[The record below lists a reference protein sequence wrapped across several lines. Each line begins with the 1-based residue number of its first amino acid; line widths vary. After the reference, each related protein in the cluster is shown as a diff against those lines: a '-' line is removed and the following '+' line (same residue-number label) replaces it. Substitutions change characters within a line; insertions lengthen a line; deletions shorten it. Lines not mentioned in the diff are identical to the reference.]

1 MDADPYNP
9 DFEYIAY
16 IDESGETGLKKVLAI
31 DASGSS
37 EWFVLSIVIVPKSEI
52 PNIGQWVSEIVTET
66 RTRLPDLHFA
76 DLLPSQKLKA
86 AAIMVQ
92 KPMMAFVVCSN
103 KKNMRKYRNVRA
115 ERMAVPDWFY
125 CWLTRLALE
134 RATNFVWRRSVQ
146 NFNEPRRLKIV
157 FSERGGL
164 RIGQINAYYDW
175 IKQQSLNDNL
185 WIPWGD
191 LEWDTIHPR
200 LIDKDYHKNLAGLKL
215 ADAIANAFFV
225 ACDNKQ
231 SGPCL
236 PDVAKKLRPIMGRFP
251 NNESGR
257 YSGFGVKL
265 LPTWSKAKLS
275 RDQQDIF
282 RFYGYPLQL
291 WQKEKRWEL
300 PPQRDWASE

>member
-1 MDADPYNP
+1 MTENPQEP

-16 IDESGETGLKKVLAI
+16 IDESGETGLKRVLAI
-31 DASGSS
+31 DPTGSS
-37 EWFVLSIVIVPKSEI
+37 EWFILSLVIVPKFEI
-52 PNIGQWVSEIVTET
+52 PNIGLWIEEILEAT
-66 RTRLPDLHFA
+66 RTHIPDLHFA
-76 DLLPSQKLKA
+76 NLQPSHKIKA
-86 AAIMVQ
+86 VKILAGKPIMG
-92 KPMMAFVVCSN
+92 FVVCSN
-103 KKNMRKYRNVRA
+103 KKNMRRYRNVRA

-146 NFNEPRRLKIV
+146 NHSEPRRLKLV

-164 RIGQINAYYDW
+164 RIGQIGAYYHW

-191 LEWDTIHPR
+191 LEWETLHPH
-200 LIDKDYHKNLAGLKL
+200 LIDKDFHKNLAGLKL
-215 ADAIANAFFV
+215 ADALANSFFV

-236 PDVAKKLRPIMGRFP
+236 PEAAKLLKPIMGRFK
-251 NNESGR
+251 NNETGR
-257 YSGFGVKL
+257 YSGYGVKL
-265 LPTWSKAKLS
+265 LPTWSKAKLTP
-275 RDQQDIF
+275 DQQEIF

-291 WQKEKRWEL
+291 WQKGKSWEL
-300 PPQRDWASE
+300 PPPPWERR